1 MSNPHVSLVV
11 TSGDPNSLVGSKKKE
26 MLSPMFTFQTEIAR
40 LGDLVVW
47 EVTHCADMLLLL
59 QIPLFPAPRVQPA
72 VKYHRSTGHEEL
84 AADPRYKSKDKRKS
98 ELLSQPCSS
107 TADSCGIHLL

>member
-26 MLSPMFTFQTEIAR
+26 MLSPKFIFQAEIGR
-40 LGDLVVW
+40 MGDLVVW

-59 QIPLFPAPRVQPA
+59 QIPLFPATRVQPA

-84 AADPRYKSKDKRKS
+84 ATDPRYKSKDKRKS
-98 ELLSQPCSS
+98 EMLSQPCSS
-107 TADSCGIHLL
+107 TADSCAIRLL